1 MTKLFS
7 SDYSVLSSKAHAND
21 KQVVYDL
28 VALAAV
34 FKTNI
39 NSFEESLNALIPQL
53 ESQEKQLSLA
63 PKNSTKAASIL
74 ATANIIRSE
83 IKVLQEFIEKIK
95 RFQHGMQTQIQEKL

>member
-1 MTKLFS
+1 M
-7 SDYSVLSSKAHAND
+7 
-21 KQVVYDL
+21 
-28 VALAAV
+28 ALAAV
-34 FKTNI
+34 VKKNL

-83 IKVLQEFIEKIK
+83 IKVLQEFIEKIN
-95 RFQHGMQTQIQEKL
+95 RFQHGMQTQIQEKLKKAFKTV